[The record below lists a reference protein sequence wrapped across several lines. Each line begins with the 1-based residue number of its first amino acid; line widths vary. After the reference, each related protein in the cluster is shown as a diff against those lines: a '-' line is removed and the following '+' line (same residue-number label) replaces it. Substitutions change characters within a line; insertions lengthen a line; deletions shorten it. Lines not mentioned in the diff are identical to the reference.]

1 RRPDLAAPAAPRIRR
16 RGARGRQRKDD
27 TPRPR
32 DPRAVQR
39 EGRIWPPRPP
49 HKRSI
54 AEREDATAGMKRED
68 ANGKNTHPLRRHCEE
83 ASADEASPERLAP
96 AQPPSGLL
104 PASALPRGRNDE

>member
-1 RRPDLAAPAAPRIRR
+1 MKGPATRIDCK
-16 RGARGRQRKDD
+16 GNP
-27 TPRPR
+27 PRPR

-54 AEREDATAGMKRED
+54 AEREDATAGMKREG

-83 ASADEASPERLAP
+83 ASADEAIQGRHAPEQTA
-96 AQPPSGLL
+96 SGLL
-104 PASALPRGRNDE
+104 PASALRRRRNDE